1 MFYLHAKNKENQKI
15 IILGRKTWK
24 PIVEPKDARYSG
36 EYTRELAEKEVVA
49 LEKLDEEDKFW
60 IGKITI
66 VELD

>member
-15 IILGRKTWK
+15 IILGCKTWK

-36 EYTRELAEKEVVA
+36 EYTRELAEKEIVA
-49 LEKLDEEDKFW
+49 LEALPERDKFW
-60 IGKITI
+60 VGEIRI

>member
-1 MFYLHAKNKENQKI
+1 MFYLHSKNKENQKI

-36 EYTRELAEKEVVA
+36 EYTRELAEKEIVA
-49 LEKLDEEDKFW
+49 LEALPERDKFW
-60 IGKITI
+60 VGEIRI

>member
-1 MFYLHAKNKENQKI
+1 MFYLHSKNKENQKI

-36 EYTRELAEKEVVA
+36 EYTRELAEKEIVA
-49 LEKLDEEDKFW
+49 LEELPERDKFW
-60 IGKITI
+60 VGEIRI